1 MNINP
6 KKKKLL
12 IAGGCLAVSGLLLC
26 SVYQG
31 TPDTP
36 APQSQDV
43 SLRAGVS
50 DISIEDILKSSD
62 NRKPVEPVQDELV
75 RGAVT
80 GPVASD
86 ISVSQDDP
94 QDIARVQALIRESE
108 KNTTNGLQEIEY
120 ERRGGRVDEPEQKPV
135 VASVSPQKKEVAEVF
150 PDTAQS
156 EKPAEDADTVS
167 VTPVKIS
174 PFNSLRLAKT
184 DSKNAIKAYVH
195 SEQVV
200 MEGSTLKLR
209 LGEKAYTDNGVLIP
223 RNSPVYGVVTSI
235 DGERV
240 QVRVTSVNVNGNI
253 LPFVKSV
260 YSKDALLGIYVPG
273 NPKADASKE
282 VTAGALDGLPTT
294 GLAGVDAATRIAGV
308 VATSAA
314 NAGKQ
319 VLSQNIKKIKV
330 TIKTNYEVYL
340 RPDTRK

>member
-1 MNINP
+1 MNIDP
-6 KKKKLL
+6 KKKKIL

-31 TPDTP
+31 TPDIP
-36 APQSQDV
+36 VPQSQNV

-62 NRKPVEPVQDELV
+62 NRKPVEPVRDELV
-75 RGAVT
+75 RGAIT

-86 ISVSQDDP
+86 ISLSQDDP

-108 KNTTNGLQEIEY
+108 ENATNSIQEIEY
-120 ERRGGRVDEPEQKPV
+120 ERRGGRVDETAHQPV
-135 VASVSPQKKEVAEVF
+135 VPAIKKESIVKTVV
-150 PDTAQS
+150 PDTTQL
-156 EKPAEDADTVS
+156 AEPEEDVDTVS
-167 VTPVKIS
+167 ATPVKIS

-223 RNSPVYGVVTSI
+223 RNSPVYGVVISI

-253 LPFVKSV
+253 LPFAKSV

-308 VATSAA
+308 VASSAA